1 MTKQTFLTLA
11 LSMLGVAAMAQPR
24 SASGPTLL
32 IKSSQGLMAPV
43 WSPSGDKIAV
53 TSDNYDGIWVA
64 DADGSNLRQVT
75 CCSGAGYKMQW
86 SADGTKL
93 LGRTNVVSDN
103 RVFHEVKVWNAADG
117 AETTLVGKTR
127 ELTGT
132 PLWNDAERV
141 MISGERGASSVNTRS
156 LKRTS
161 ATAADVYTMMVNDPA
176 GVADKVASL
185 KEFSG
190 AIIINPALSHDGKQ
204 VAFQVPGK
212 GIFTCNSDG
221 SGVAYLC
228 KGSHPAWLPDNSLIY
243 TVVTDNG
250 ESFTGSDIYAVD
262 VATGK
267 AVLLTANT
275 DMIPLTPAVTRD
287 GKRVAFENAKDAC
300 IYEITLKY

>member
-24 SASGPTLL
+24 SASEPTLL

-86 SADGTKL
+86 NADGTKL

-190 AIIINPALSHDGKQ
+190 AIIINPAL
-204 VAFQVPGK
+204 
-212 GIFTCNSDG
+212 
-221 SGVAYLC
+221 
-228 KGSHPAWLPDNSLIY
+228 
-243 TVVTDNG
+243 
-250 ESFTGSDIYAVD
+250 
-262 VATGK
+262 
-267 AVLLTANT
+267 
-275 DMIPLTPAVTRD
+275 
-287 GKRVAFENAKDAC
+287 
-300 IYEITLKY
+300 

>member
-1 MTKQTFLTLA
+1 
-11 LSMLGVAAMAQPR
+11 
-24 SASGPTLL
+24 
-32 IKSSQGLMAPV
+32 MAPV

-185 KEFSG
+185 KEFTG
-190 AIIINPALSHDGKQ
+190 AIIINPALSNDGKQ

>member
-1 MTKQTFLTLA
+1 M
-11 LSMLGVAAMAQPR
+11 
-24 SASGPTLL
+24 
-32 IKSSQGLMAPV
+32 
-43 WSPSGDKIAV
+43 
-53 TSDNYDGIWVA
+53 
-64 DADGSNLRQVT
+64 
-75 CCSGAGYKMQW
+75 
-86 SADGTKL
+86 
-93 LGRTNVVSDN
+93 VSDN

-117 AETTLVGKTR
+117 VETTLVGKTR
-127 ELTGT
+127 ELIGT

-141 MISGERGASSVNTRS
+141 MISDERGASSVNTRS

>member
-1 MTKQTFLTLA
+1 
-11 LSMLGVAAMAQPR
+11 ML
-24 SASGPTLL
+24 
-32 IKSSQGLMAPV
+32 PV

-75 CCSGAGYKMQW
+75 AAQVPATRCNGTPTAQNCSAEPMW
-86 SADGTKL
+86 CPTIVFSTKL
-93 LGRTNVVSDN
+93 GGG
-103 RVFHEVKVWNAADG
+103 NAADG

-141 MISGERGASSVNTRS
+141 MISGRAWRIERQHTQPSSAHPRQPY
-156 LKRTS
+156 
-161 ATAADVYTMMVNDPA
+161 DVYTMMVTYDPA

-190 AIIINPALSHDGKQ
+190 AIIINPALSSNDGKQ

-212 GIFTCNSDG
+212 GIFTCNSG
-221 SGVAYLC
+221 RQRRGLPVAAIRHGCSTICRLTPLSPIMA
-228 KGSHPAWLPDNSLIY
+228 KVLLAPI
-243 TVVTDNG
+243 
-250 ESFTGSDIYAVD
+250 IYAVD

-275 DMIPLTPAVTRD
+275 DMIPLTPGFDTRWQTAV
-287 GKRVAFENAKDAC
+287 FENAKDAC